1 MAARGPMKLR
11 TRLVISFVYVLLA
24 VVLALT
30 IPLGVSLAERGRAD
44 LEAQT
49 LQDAQTIAAYLD
61 PVLMRDPARLGAV
74 LAETTPPNVTRVV
87 VVGADGTVLHD
98 STGNAVGQD
107 FANGERPEIDAALR
121 GEPNAQ
127 DRFSDTIDARLL
139 VAAAPIIQGVPV
151 GALRLTRDYAEV
163 EAATRRTTIG
173 LAVIGGT
180 TVLAG
185 VIIAFALAG
194 SIAKPIQ
201 RLAGAAH
208 RLGDGDLTTRAGD
221 VGGAAEVQDLG
232 RSFDAMATRLE
243 ATVRAQ
249 REFVANASHQLR
261 TPLTGM
267 KLRLEAA
274 MAATDDPGLRQQLV
288 AADAEVDRLAEI
300 VERLLATARRIELGE
315 ADDVDLADAARRAVA
330 RWRDRASQH
339 GADVTADG
347 DGGIAAADP
356 TDVDQILDILV
367 DNAIAYAPGDRR
379 DRDGVGRRRG
389 VARGPRRGTR
399 HPARRARARHRALLP
414 RARGTLG
421 RIGPGPGDRARAGR
435 EMVGDAGDPR
445 RRTGRNGGPRPFPT
459 GTRRAGDHRRRGAHT
474 VTDAPTPVR
483 LWIDPSCPWA
493 WQAFTWLRD
502 LRDQG
507 VVSLTYAF
515 FSLEINARALER
527 NATDPGMPFG
537 EAAPTYG
544 DAFTAL
550 AWARRTGG
558 QEAVERLLVAFGTR
572 RHGAREEMSS
582 DLLAAAVA
590 AADVELPP
598 AEEIADL
605 EREILSEYAAARS
618 IDVFGVPTLQVAE
631 HSVIYGPVIAVGPTG
646 EDGVALWREVAGVV
660 ERPGFFELKR
670 WPRGQRPGGDPVRA

>member
-49 LQDAQTIAAYLD
+49 VQDAQTIAAYLD

-315 ADDVDLADAARRAVA
+315 ADDVDLADAARRAAA

-339 GADVTADG
+339 GATVTADG

-367 DNAIAYAPGDRR
+367 DNAIAYAPGSVAIATGSD
-379 DRDGVGRRRG
+379 DGAAWLAVRDG
-389 VARGPRRGTR
+389 GPGI
-399 HPARRARARHRALLP
+399 PPDERARVTERFYRGRGAPSGGSGLGLAIAHELAVRWS
-414 RARGTLG
+414 GTLAILDG
-421 RIGPGPGDRARAGR
+421 
-435 EMVGDAGDPR
+435 
-445 RRTGRNGGPRPFPT
+445 
-459 GTRRAGDHRRRGAHT
+459 
-474 VTDAPTPVR
+474 
-483 LWIDPSCPWA
+483 
-493 WQAFTWLRD
+493 
-502 LRDQG
+502 
-507 VVSLTYAF
+507 
-515 FSLEINARALER
+515 
-527 NATDPGMPFG
+527 
-537 EAAPTYG
+537 
-544 DAFTAL
+544 
-550 AWARRTGG
+550 
-558 QEAVERLLVAFGTR
+558 
-572 RHGAREEMSS
+572 
-582 DLLAAAVA
+582 
-590 AADVELPP
+590 
-598 AEEIADL
+598 
-605 EREILSEYAAARS
+605 ERE
-618 IDVFGVPTLQVAE
+618 GT
-631 HSVIYGPVIAVGPTG
+631 
-646 EDGVALWREVAGVV
+646 EVLV
-660 ERPGFFELKR
+660 RF
-670 WPRGQRPGGDPVRA
+670 PRGHAEPATTDDEELSP